1 MGVPGSAAANWEL
14 LSPVAPTQHGVTAIE
29 RATVADWKNQSGGM
43 AASWHFGG
51 ISAQGAR
58 PFLDEANVDV
68 GAEFDERQSL
78 GIGSSPNPDSD
89 TPARYEY
96 DRKKDRREHGF
107 DESNIVVNIIV
118 STECIRS
125 SRYRRYPSVKVS
137 KVSVRQ
143 GIEGIRLSMY

>member
-1 MGVPGSAAANWEL
+1 
-14 LSPVAPTQHGVTAIE
+14 VTAIE

-96 DRKKDRREHGF
+96 DRKTSYSCCSGIFVSFGYSRSQLFKILIDVVQANDVPLLQENRR
-107 DESNIVVNIIV
+107 
-118 STECIRS
+118 T
-125 SRYRRYPSVKVS
+125 
-137 KVSVRQ
+137 RQ
-143 GIEGIRLSMY
+143 GLKVINRNTVREYHYRDSANPGGAPISAHT